1 MSRQR
6 FRVYYEDTD
15 AGGVVFYANYLK
27 FIERGRTEYLR
38 ELGFEQSIQTKE
50 KNLVFVVRS
59 LSADYLSPAFLDDM
73 IEVQTSIKLIK
84 NASLIFAQ
92 KILNLEK
99 NTVLFNAEVKVVS
112 VLKNNLKP
120 CAFPQEILENLME
133 ENSLSIV
140 SLIFNAGLVVQL
152 VMIILVLMSIYS
164 WTVIMSKKKIL
175 MDASNDIEI
184 FHEEF
189 ERNDKLAA
197 LYKNLPPLASDWTA
211 MEDIFGSGYKEFTH
225 TKSTTN
231 QSLIMNSERAY
242 RSMNTSA
249 SNEIDRLD
257 SSLSI
262 LAMIASSSPYI
273 GLFGTVWGIMHSFIG
288 LASVKQATIAVV
300 APGIA
305 EALIATAFGLFAA
318 IPATI
323 AYNRLVSQ
331 VEEIGNKYT
340 AFVEEIFVI
349 LQRQK

>member
-1 MSRQR
+1 
-6 FRVYYEDTD
+6 
-15 AGGVVFYANYLK
+15 
-27 FIERGRTEYLR
+27 
-38 ELGFEQSIQTKE
+38 
-50 KNLVFVVRS
+50 
-59 LSADYLSPAFLDDM
+59 
-73 IEVQTSIKLIK
+73 
-84 NASLIFAQ
+84 
-92 KILNLEK
+92 
-99 NTVLFNAEVKVVS
+99 
-112 VLKNNLKP
+112 
-120 CAFPQEILENLME
+120 ME

-140 SLIFNAGLVVQL
+140 GLIFNAGLVVQL

-175 MDASNDIEI
+175 MDASSDIDT

-189 ERNDKLAA
+189 ERNDKLDK
-197 LYKNLPPLASDWTA
+197 LYKNLPPLASDWSA

-225 TKSTTN
+225 TKSPSN

-242 RSMNTSA
+242 RAMNTSA

-331 VEEIGNKYT
+331 VEDIGNRYT

>member
-1 MSRQR
+1 
-6 FRVYYEDTD
+6 
-15 AGGVVFYANYLK
+15 
-27 FIERGRTEYLR
+27 
-38 ELGFEQSIQTKE
+38 
-50 KNLVFVVRS
+50 
-59 LSADYLSPAFLDDM
+59 
-73 IEVQTSIKLIK
+73 
-84 NASLIFAQ
+84 
-92 KILNLEK
+92 
-99 NTVLFNAEVKVVS
+99 
-112 VLKNNLKP
+112 
-120 CAFPQEILENLME
+120 ME

-140 SLIFNAGLVVQL
+140 SLIFSAGLVVQL

-175 MDASNDIEI
+175 MDASNDIET

-189 ERNDKLAA
+189 EKNEKLTD
-197 LYKNLPPLASDWTA
+197 LYKNLPPLASDWSA

-225 TKSTTN
+225 SKSTST

-242 RSMNTSA
+242 RAMNTSA

-257 SSLSI
+257 SSLSV

-331 VEEIGNKYT
+331 VEDIGNRYT

>member
-1 MSRQR
+1 
-6 FRVYYEDTD
+6 
-15 AGGVVFYANYLK
+15 
-27 FIERGRTEYLR
+27 
-38 ELGFEQSIQTKE
+38 
-50 KNLVFVVRS
+50 
-59 LSADYLSPAFLDDM
+59 
-73 IEVQTSIKLIK
+73 
-84 NASLIFAQ
+84 
-92 KILNLEK
+92 
-99 NTVLFNAEVKVVS
+99 
-112 VLKNNLKP
+112 
-120 CAFPQEILENLME
+120 ME

-175 MDASNDIEI
+175 MDASSDIDT

-189 ERNDKLAA
+189 ERNDKLDK
-197 LYKNLPPLASDWTA
+197 LYKNLPPLASDWSA

-225 TKSTTN
+225 TKSTSN

-242 RSMNTSA
+242 RAMNTSA

-331 VEEIGNKYT
+331 VEDIGNRYT

>member
-1 MSRQR
+1 
-6 FRVYYEDTD
+6 
-15 AGGVVFYANYLK
+15 
-27 FIERGRTEYLR
+27 
-38 ELGFEQSIQTKE
+38 
-50 KNLVFVVRS
+50 
-59 LSADYLSPAFLDDM
+59 
-73 IEVQTSIKLIK
+73 
-84 NASLIFAQ
+84 
-92 KILNLEK
+92 
-99 NTVLFNAEVKVVS
+99 
-112 VLKNNLKP
+112 
-120 CAFPQEILENLME
+120 ME

-175 MDASNDIEI
+175 MDASNDIET
-184 FHEEF
+184 FYEEF
-189 ERNDKLAA
+189 ERNEKLPD
-197 LYKNLPPLASDWTA
+197 LYKNLPKLASDWSA

-225 TKSTTN
+225 SKSTSN

-242 RSMNTSA
+242 RAMNTSA

>member
-1 MSRQR
+1 
-6 FRVYYEDTD
+6 
-15 AGGVVFYANYLK
+15 
-27 FIERGRTEYLR
+27 
-38 ELGFEQSIQTKE
+38 
-50 KNLVFVVRS
+50 
-59 LSADYLSPAFLDDM
+59 
-73 IEVQTSIKLIK
+73 
-84 NASLIFAQ
+84 
-92 KILNLEK
+92 
-99 NTVLFNAEVKVVS
+99 
-112 VLKNNLKP
+112 
-120 CAFPQEILENLME
+120 ME

-140 SLIFNAGLVVQL
+140 NLIFSAGLVVQL

-164 WTVIMSKKKIL
+164 WTVIMSKKMIL
-175 MDASNDIEI
+175 MDASNDIET

-189 ERNDKLAA
+189 ERNEKLSE
-197 LYKNLPPLASDWTA
+197 LYKNLPKLASDWSA

-225 TKSTTN
+225 TKSTSN

-288 LASVKQATIAVV
+288 LASVKQATIAIV

>member
-1 MSRQR
+1 
-6 FRVYYEDTD
+6 
-15 AGGVVFYANYLK
+15 
-27 FIERGRTEYLR
+27 
-38 ELGFEQSIQTKE
+38 
-50 KNLVFVVRS
+50 
-59 LSADYLSPAFLDDM
+59 
-73 IEVQTSIKLIK
+73 
-84 NASLIFAQ
+84 
-92 KILNLEK
+92 
-99 NTVLFNAEVKVVS
+99 
-112 VLKNNLKP
+112 
-120 CAFPQEILENLME
+120 ME

-140 SLIFNAGLVVQL
+140 GLIFNAGLVVQL

-175 MDASNDIEI
+175 IDAANDIDD

-189 ERNDKLAA
+189 ERNDNLAN
-197 LYKNLPPLASDWTA
+197 LYKNLPPLASDWSA

-225 TKSTTN
+225 TKSTSN

-242 RSMNTSA
+242 RAMNTSA
-249 SNEIDRLD
+249 SNQIDRLD

-331 VEEIGNKYT
+331 VEDIGNRYT

>member
-1 MSRQR
+1 
-6 FRVYYEDTD
+6 
-15 AGGVVFYANYLK
+15 
-27 FIERGRTEYLR
+27 
-38 ELGFEQSIQTKE
+38 
-50 KNLVFVVRS
+50 
-59 LSADYLSPAFLDDM
+59 
-73 IEVQTSIKLIK
+73 
-84 NASLIFAQ
+84 
-92 KILNLEK
+92 
-99 NTVLFNAEVKVVS
+99 
-112 VLKNNLKP
+112 
-120 CAFPQEILENLME
+120 ME
-133 ENSLSIV
+133 ENSLSIIG
-140 SLIFNAGLVVQL
+140 LIFSAGIVVQL

-175 MDASNDIEI
+175 MDASNDVEN
-184 FHEEF
+184 FHHEF
-189 ERNDKLAA
+189 EREDKLSV
-197 LYKNLPPLASDWTA
+197 LYKKLPHLASDWTA

-225 TKSTTN
+225 SKSTTN

-288 LASVKQATIAVV
+288 LASVKQATIAIV

-323 AYNRLVSQ
+323 AYNRLVSH

>member
-1 MSRQR
+1 
-6 FRVYYEDTD
+6 
-15 AGGVVFYANYLK
+15 
-27 FIERGRTEYLR
+27 
-38 ELGFEQSIQTKE
+38 
-50 KNLVFVVRS
+50 
-59 LSADYLSPAFLDDM
+59 
-73 IEVQTSIKLIK
+73 
-84 NASLIFAQ
+84 
-92 KILNLEK
+92 
-99 NTVLFNAEVKVVS
+99 
-112 VLKNNLKP
+112 
-120 CAFPQEILENLME
+120 ME

-140 SLIFNAGLVVQL
+140 DLIFNAGLVVQL

-175 MDASNDIEI
+175 MDASSDIDT

-189 ERNDKLAA
+189 ERNDKLDK
-197 LYKNLPPLASDWTA
+197 LYKNLPPLASDWSA

-225 TKSTTN
+225 TKSTSN

-242 RSMNTSA
+242 RAMNTSA

-331 VEEIGNKYT
+331 VEDIGNRYT

>member
-1 MSRQR
+1 
-6 FRVYYEDTD
+6 
-15 AGGVVFYANYLK
+15 
-27 FIERGRTEYLR
+27 
-38 ELGFEQSIQTKE
+38 
-50 KNLVFVVRS
+50 
-59 LSADYLSPAFLDDM
+59 
-73 IEVQTSIKLIK
+73 
-84 NASLIFAQ
+84 
-92 KILNLEK
+92 
-99 NTVLFNAEVKVVS
+99 
-112 VLKNNLKP
+112 
-120 CAFPQEILENLME
+120 ME

-175 MDASNDIEI
+175 MDASNDIET

-189 ERNDKLAA
+189 ERNEKLTD
-197 LYKNLPPLASDWTA
+197 LYKNLPPLASDWSA

-225 TKSTTN
+225 SKSTSN

-242 RSMNTSA
+242 RAMNTSA

-331 VEEIGNKYT
+331 VEDIGNRYT

>member
-1 MSRQR
+1 
-6 FRVYYEDTD
+6 
-15 AGGVVFYANYLK
+15 
-27 FIERGRTEYLR
+27 
-38 ELGFEQSIQTKE
+38 
-50 KNLVFVVRS
+50 
-59 LSADYLSPAFLDDM
+59 
-73 IEVQTSIKLIK
+73 
-84 NASLIFAQ
+84 
-92 KILNLEK
+92 
-99 NTVLFNAEVKVVS
+99 
-112 VLKNNLKP
+112 
-120 CAFPQEILENLME
+120 ME

-140 SLIFNAGLVVQL
+140 GLIFNAGLVVQL

-175 MDASNDIEI
+175 IDAASDIDY

-189 ERNDKLAA
+189 ERNDKLDK
-197 LYKNLPPLASDWTA
+197 LYKNLPPLASDWSA

-225 TKSTTN
+225 TKSTSN

-242 RSMNTSA
+242 RAMNTSA

-331 VEEIGNKYT
+331 VEDIGNRYT

>member
-1 MSRQR
+1 
-6 FRVYYEDTD
+6 
-15 AGGVVFYANYLK
+15 
-27 FIERGRTEYLR
+27 
-38 ELGFEQSIQTKE
+38 
-50 KNLVFVVRS
+50 
-59 LSADYLSPAFLDDM
+59 
-73 IEVQTSIKLIK
+73 
-84 NASLIFAQ
+84 
-92 KILNLEK
+92 
-99 NTVLFNAEVKVVS
+99 
-112 VLKNNLKP
+112 
-120 CAFPQEILENLME
+120 ME

-175 MDASNDIEI
+175 MDASNDIET

-189 ERNDKLAA
+189 ERNEKLPD
-197 LYKNLPPLASDWTA
+197 LYKNLPKLASDWSA

-225 TKSTTN
+225 SKSTSN

-242 RSMNTSA
+242 RAMNTSA

-273 GLFGTVWGIMHSFIG
+273 GLFGIMHSFIG

>member
-1 MSRQR
+1 
-6 FRVYYEDTD
+6 
-15 AGGVVFYANYLK
+15 
-27 FIERGRTEYLR
+27 
-38 ELGFEQSIQTKE
+38 
-50 KNLVFVVRS
+50 
-59 LSADYLSPAFLDDM
+59 
-73 IEVQTSIKLIK
+73 
-84 NASLIFAQ
+84 
-92 KILNLEK
+92 
-99 NTVLFNAEVKVVS
+99 
-112 VLKNNLKP
+112 
-120 CAFPQEILENLME
+120 ME

-140 SLIFNAGLVVQL
+140 GLIFNAGLVVQL

-175 MDASNDIEI
+175 MDASSDIDT

-189 ERNDKLAA
+189 ERNDKLDK
-197 LYKNLPPLASDWTA
+197 LYKNLPPLASDWSA

-225 TKSTTN
+225 TKSTSN

-242 RSMNTSA
+242 RAMNTSA

-305 EALIATAFGLFAA
+305 EALFATALGLLAA
-318 IPATI
+318 IPAVA
-323 AYNRLVSQ
+323 AYN
-331 VEEIGNKYT
+331 KYSNDLEKISNNLEY
-340 AFVEEIFVI
+340 FIFEFTSKKTIELERKFNV
-349 LQRQK
+349 

>member
-1 MSRQR
+1 
-6 FRVYYEDTD
+6 
-15 AGGVVFYANYLK
+15 
-27 FIERGRTEYLR
+27 
-38 ELGFEQSIQTKE
+38 
-50 KNLVFVVRS
+50 
-59 LSADYLSPAFLDDM
+59 
-73 IEVQTSIKLIK
+73 
-84 NASLIFAQ
+84 
-92 KILNLEK
+92 
-99 NTVLFNAEVKVVS
+99 
-112 VLKNNLKP
+112 
-120 CAFPQEILENLME
+120 ME

-140 SLIFNAGLVVQL
+140 GLIFNAGLVVQL

-175 MDASNDIEI
+175 MDASSDIDT

-189 ERNDKLAA
+189 ERNDKLDK
-197 LYKNLPPLASDWTA
+197 LYKNLPPLASDWSA

-225 TKSTTN
+225 TKSTSN

-242 RSMNTSA
+242 RAMNTSA

-262 LAMIASSSPYI
+262 LAMFASSSPYI

-331 VEEIGNKYT
+331 VEDIGNRYT

>member
-1 MSRQR
+1 
-6 FRVYYEDTD
+6 
-15 AGGVVFYANYLK
+15 
-27 FIERGRTEYLR
+27 
-38 ELGFEQSIQTKE
+38 
-50 KNLVFVVRS
+50 
-59 LSADYLSPAFLDDM
+59 
-73 IEVQTSIKLIK
+73 
-84 NASLIFAQ
+84 
-92 KILNLEK
+92 
-99 NTVLFNAEVKVVS
+99 
-112 VLKNNLKP
+112 
-120 CAFPQEILENLME
+120 ME

-140 SLIFNAGLVVQL
+140 SLIFNAGFVVQL

-175 MDASNDIEI
+175 MDASNDIET

-189 ERNDKLAA
+189 ERNEKLSS
-197 LYKNLPPLASDWTA
+197 LYKKLPSLASDWSA

-225 TKSTTN
+225 SKSTSN

-242 RSMNTSA
+242 RAMNTSA

>member
-1 MSRQR
+1 
-6 FRVYYEDTD
+6 
-15 AGGVVFYANYLK
+15 
-27 FIERGRTEYLR
+27 
-38 ELGFEQSIQTKE
+38 
-50 KNLVFVVRS
+50 
-59 LSADYLSPAFLDDM
+59 
-73 IEVQTSIKLIK
+73 
-84 NASLIFAQ
+84 
-92 KILNLEK
+92 
-99 NTVLFNAEVKVVS
+99 
-112 VLKNNLKP
+112 
-120 CAFPQEILENLME
+120 ME

-140 SLIFNAGLVVQL
+140 GLIFNAGLVVQL

-175 MDASNDIEI
+175 IDAASDIDN

-189 ERNDKLAA
+189 ERNYKLAT
-197 LYKNLPPLASDWTA
+197 LYKNLPPLASDWSA

-225 TKSTTN
+225 TKSTSN

-242 RSMNTSA
+242 RAMNTSA

-331 VEEIGNKYT
+331 VEDIGNRYT

>member
-1 MSRQR
+1 
-6 FRVYYEDTD
+6 
-15 AGGVVFYANYLK
+15 
-27 FIERGRTEYLR
+27 
-38 ELGFEQSIQTKE
+38 
-50 KNLVFVVRS
+50 
-59 LSADYLSPAFLDDM
+59 
-73 IEVQTSIKLIK
+73 
-84 NASLIFAQ
+84 
-92 KILNLEK
+92 
-99 NTVLFNAEVKVVS
+99 
-112 VLKNNLKP
+112 
-120 CAFPQEILENLME
+120 ME

-140 SLIFNAGLVVQL
+140 GLIFNAGLVVQL

-175 MDASNDIEI
+175 MDASSDIDT

-189 ERNDKLAA
+189 ERNDKLDK
-197 LYKNLPPLASDWTA
+197 LYKNLPPLASDWSA

-225 TKSTTN
+225 TKSTSN

-242 RSMNTSA
+242 RAMNTSA

-305 EALIATAFGLFAA
+305 EALIGTAFGLFAA

-331 VEEIGNKYT
+331 VEDIGNRYT